1 MKITKLTESI
11 NNKVFFKVAVG
22 EKGQA
27 KLYSK
32 LLTKELINKI
42 SSSLKEIRVYINIQA
57 NKENDFKSLKY
68 EWLNINEI
76 KENDDIQKEL
86 FLYASKVFRKY
97 KDSTKDNINVT
108 IHTNEL
114 SKELQ
119 SLIQWDIKKNEIN
132 ENQIQ

>member
-42 SSSLKEIRVYINIQA
+42 STSLKEIRVYINIQA
-57 NKENDFKSLKY
+57 NKENDFKSLRY

-86 FLYASKVFRKY
+86 FLYASKVFREY

-132 ENQIQ
+132 ENQI